1 MEEERLRAVYYA
13 RCSTEDENQKD
24 ALIRQAAEAEETIRA
39 KGWLLVDAY
48 VESRSGTSRK
58 GRREYNRL
66 YEDLDRNR
74 FDVVVIKSQDRLMRN
89 TRDWYLFADRLN
101 RAGKR
106 LYFYL
111 ENTFYSPEDAL
122 LTGIKAILA
131 EEYSRELSKKMNLAH
146 QKRQQNNG
154 KPVLTSKSYG
164 YRRTADGA
172 IELIP
177 EEAAVKRRMYELCA
191 DGLGGR
197 KIAAVLAAEGVRSRA
212 GKPFSGTDII
222 RMVRNPMNKGTVV
235 MNRKHYDF
243 NTGKTL
249 PTPPG
254 GQYVYAGKIPA
265 IVSEELWIAA
275 NRAADERLCRK
286 KVGKSVQTLL
296 GNPVY
301 PDPLPRCGR
310 IVRHLGQAGKKLHKT
325 PKFGKVGD
333 LTCKGRLD
341 ACIIMHDDLKN
352 LQEKR
357 NENGTVMGRTV
368 HKRDR
373 QVSV

>member
-1 MEEERLRAVYYA
+1 MEEEKLRAVYYA
-13 RCSTEDENQKD
+13 RCSTEEENQKD
-24 ALIRQAAEAEETIRA
+24 ALVRQAAEAEEAIRA
-39 KGWLLVDAY
+39 RGWRLVDAY

-58 GRREYNRL
+58 GRWEYNRL
-66 YEDLDRNR
+66 YEDLEQNR

-101 RAGKR
+101 CAGKR

-172 IELIP
+172 IEIIP

-286 KVGKSVQTLL
+286 RWANLFRLDWVILSILILCLVA
-296 GNPVY
+296 
-301 PDPLPRCGR
+301 
-310 IVRHLGQAGKKLHKT
+310 AGLY
-325 PKFGKVGD
+325 GI
-333 LTCKGRLD
+333 LGRL
-341 ACIIMHDDLKN
+341 
-352 LQEKR
+352 EKTTQNAEIR
-357 NENGTVMGRTV
+357 ESR
-368 HKRDR
+368 
-373 QVSV
+373 

>member
-1 MEEERLRAVYYA
+1 MEEEKLRAVYYA
-13 RCSTEDENQKD
+13 RCSTEEENQKD
-24 ALIRQAAEAEETIRA
+24 ALVRQAAEAEEAIRA
-39 KGWLLVDAY
+39 RGWRLVDAY

-58 GRREYNRL
+58 GRWEYNRL
-66 YEDLDRNR
+66 YEDLEQNR
-74 FDVVVIKSQDRLMRN
+74 FDVVVIKSQDRLVRN

-101 RAGKR
+101 CAGKR

-172 IELIP
+172 IEIIP

-235 MNRKHYDF
+235 MNKKHYDF

-286 KVGKSVQTLL
+286 KVGKSVQT
-296 GNPVY
+296 
-301 PDPLPRCGR
+301 
-310 IVRHLGQAGKKLHKT
+310 
-325 PKFGKVGD
+325 
-333 LTCKGRLD
+333 
-341 ACIIMHDDLKN
+341 
-352 LQEKR
+352 
-357 NENGTVMGRTV
+357 
-368 HKRDR
+368 
-373 QVSV
+373 

>member
-1 MEEERLRAVYYA
+1 
-13 RCSTEDENQKD
+13 
-24 ALIRQAAEAEETIRA
+24 
-39 KGWLLVDAY
+39 
-48 VESRSGTSRK
+48 
-58 GRREYNRL
+58 
-66 YEDLDRNR
+66 
-74 FDVVVIKSQDRLMRN
+74 
-89 TRDWYLFADRLN
+89 
-101 RAGKR
+101 
-106 LYFYL
+106 
-111 ENTFYSPEDAL
+111 
-122 LTGIKAILA
+122 
-131 EEYSRELSKKMNLAH
+131 MNLAH

-164 YRRTADGA
+164 YRRTAGGA
-172 IELIP
+172 IEIIP

-286 KVGKSVQTLL
+286 KVGKSVQT
-296 GNPVY
+296 
-301 PDPLPRCGR
+301 
-310 IVRHLGQAGKKLHKT
+310 
-325 PKFGKVGD
+325 
-333 LTCKGRLD
+333 
-341 ACIIMHDDLKN
+341 
-352 LQEKR
+352 
-357 NENGTVMGRTV
+357 
-368 HKRDR
+368 
-373 QVSV
+373 